1 MSFVQDAKILL
12 TEPSRVKWETACM
25 LLNLV
30 KRDSQ
35 HSRKAYDQ
43 AVELSHYLHAWYDCG
58 CAAVGRAKMLKMFG
72 REELPFVKL
81 KFKPPKE
88 RLRPSIPPTRKPL
101 PAKDHPSYL
110 ELMRWLDTHENLR
123 ATFAYAPRFRMKN
136 PIDLAFHIPYR
147 GGALRGIP
155 LADMYRGEMIDRT
168 EWQTESGDW
177 ERDLIEDMV
186 LFQIFH
192 RPGIRTR
199 TILRLNRRLAG
210 FMRERTEV
218 IVGINLLSHLIE
230 LRKARRIEENRPGRW
245 RINPWWSTAVAKLS
259 ETWVERSLKA

>member
-43 AVELSHYLHAWYDCG
+43 AVELSEYLRAWYERG
-58 CAAVGRAKMLKMFG
+58 CEAVGRSVMQKQYG
-72 REELPFVKL
+72 RVELPYVKL
-81 KFKPPKE
+81 KLKPPKE

-110 ELMRWLDTHENLR
+110 ELMRWLDTHEHLR

-155 LADMYRGEMIDRT
+155 LADMYRGEMIDRS

-177 ERDLIEDMV
+177 ERDLMEDMV

-210 FMRERTEV
+210 FMRERTEM
-218 IVGINLLSHLIE
+218 IIEINLLSHLLE
-230 LRKARRIEENRPGRW
+230 LRKAGRIEEIRPGRW
-245 RINPWWSTAVAKLS
+245 RINPWWSAAVAKLS
-259 ETWVERSLKA
+259 EAWVERSLKA